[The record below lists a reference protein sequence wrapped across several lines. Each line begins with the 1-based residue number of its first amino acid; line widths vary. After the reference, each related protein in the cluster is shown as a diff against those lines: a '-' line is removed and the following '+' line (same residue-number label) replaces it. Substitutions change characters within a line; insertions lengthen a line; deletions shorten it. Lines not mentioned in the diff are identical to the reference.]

1 MADLQRPDFLTS
13 IPDANDPQWK
23 DNLVRA
29 VNYNLQHSSLNAPIT
44 GAGSP
49 EGVVTANI
57 TQRYMDTLGVAG
69 SILYIKQSG
78 SGNTGWILV

>member
-1 MADLQRPDFLTS
+1 MADLQKPSSLTS

-29 VNYNLQHSSLNAPIT
+29 VNYCLENVALNTPIT

-57 TQRYMDTLGVAG
+57 TQRYMDTSGVAG